1 MENNVFVLGPVFLPF
16 LGAIVSLIFAKN
28 NRLQRYIGLTAAIAA
43 WITSCIVL
51 YQNWDLAQS
60 GETAV
65 QIYRLGNWLPPYGIV
80 LVADMLGA
88 LFGVMSTTVLVAGFI
103 YTLNC
108 HDRCMTYPVFLPA
121 FGMMATAL
129 GGAFYTGDIFTL
141 FVFLELM
148 VMSSVVMVAI
158 ADKELALEAAI
169 KYLLISAMGS
179 LFLLIGIGAVY
190 ASLGTL
196 TMADMA
202 QLLETGDRPLLAR
215 AAAVMLT
222 SAFLLKSAVF
232 PFHFWQPDFHTTA
245 PTPISA
251 MLSSIVVKVG
261 VYGIIRIVTLLYR
274 AEADN
279 IGNILIFL
287 GIIGIFFGGLAA
299 LRTYD
304 AKRVLAYST
313 FGQVGFIMVG
323 IGWGTPL
330 ALLGAIVYAVNHAF
344 IKSSLLM
351 LSGVVASFNQYK
363 SAKLKDLVGA
373 GKQRIGLGIAYF
385 LGALALAGV
394 PPLNGFISKLALVR
408 GGVEGEQWVSMGLLV
423 GGGLITL
430 LYMTRTYVLI
440 FQRKPTEDTAPS
452 KDYGDSYLA
461 PALLIAVCVLLGLF
475 SAPLIDLARITVE
488 QLGDPLQYINA
499 VLGV

>member
-1 MENNVFVLGPVFLPF
+1 MENNVLVLGPIFLPF
-16 LGAIVSLIFAKN
+16 LGAIIALIFAQN
-28 NRLQRYIGLTAAIAA
+28 NRLQRIIGLVASIAA
-43 WITSCIVL
+43 WLTACAVL
-51 YQNWDLAQS
+51 YQNWDLARS
-60 GETAV
+60 GQTAV
-65 QIYRLGNWLPPYGIV
+65 QIYRLGNWTPPYGIV
-80 LVADMLGA
+80 LVADMLSA
-88 LFGVMSTTVLVAGFI
+88 LFVVMCTTVLVGGFL
-103 YTLNC
+103 YTLQC
-108 HDRCMTYPVFLPA
+108 KDRCITYPVFLPA
-121 FGMMATAL
+121 FGMMSAAIS
-129 GGAFYTGDIFTL
+129 GAFYTGDIFTL

-148 VMSSVVMVAI
+148 VISSVVMVAI
-158 ADKELALEAAI
+158 ADKDLALEAAI

-196 TMADMA
+196 TMADIG

-222 SAFLLKSAVF
+222 ATFLLKSAVF

-261 VYGIIRIVTLLYR
+261 VYGVIRLVTLLYR
-274 AEADN
+274 AESGN
-279 IGNILIFL
+279 IGNILIIL

-323 IGWGTPL
+323 IGWNTPL
-330 ALLGAIVYAVNHAF
+330 AMMGALVYAVNHAF
-344 IKSSLLM
+344 IKSALLM

-373 GKQRIGLGIAYF
+373 GKQKIGIGLAYF
-385 LGALALAGV
+385 LGGLALAGV

-408 GGVEGEQWVSMGLLV
+408 GGVQAQAWISLGLIV

-430 LYMTRTYVLI
+430 LYMTRVYVLI
-440 FQRKPTEDTAPS
+440 FQQKPTEDTAPQ
-452 KDYGDSYLA
+452 KEYGDSYLA
-461 PALLIAVCVLLGLF
+461 PALLIAICVLLGLF
-475 SAPLIDLARITVE
+475 SAPLVELARLTVE
-488 QLGDPLQYINA
+488 QLGDPTQYIHS